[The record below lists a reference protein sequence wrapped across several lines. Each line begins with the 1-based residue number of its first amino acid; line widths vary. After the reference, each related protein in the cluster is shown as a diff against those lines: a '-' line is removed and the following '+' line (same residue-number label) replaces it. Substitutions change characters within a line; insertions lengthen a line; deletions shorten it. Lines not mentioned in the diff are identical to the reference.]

1 MNIVGICI
9 IAVVGAIL
17 AITLKQTTPQ
27 LSLALALITGVV
39 ILIAI
44 CSFLPTVTDKINQLM
59 SVTGVKPEFAAVLFK
74 AVGICFL
81 CQFSSDICKDA
92 GQSALAGR
100 VELAGKIMI
109 LISALPLMEEVLN
122 TATSL
127 LGG

>member
-44 CSFLPTVTDKINQLM
+44 CSFLPAVTDKINQLM

>member
-44 CSFLPTVTDKINQLM
+44 CSFLPAVTEKL
-59 SVTGVKPEFAAVLFK
+59 
-74 AVGICFL
+74 
-81 CQFSSDICKDA
+81 
-92 GQSALAGR
+92 
-100 VELAGKIMI
+100 
-109 LISALPLMEEVLN
+109 
-122 TATSL
+122 TSL
-127 LGG
+127 CL